1 MERIMLLSYAYDGVQ
16 RHIEEVKEIN
26 ERNRINLPFDDLV
39 RERNEIVKERMALST
54 DETDLKFWKSLL
66 RD

>member
-16 RHIEEVKEIN
+16 KKIEEVKEIN
-26 ERNRINLPFDDLV
+26 ERNGINLPLDDLV
-39 RERNEIVKERMALST
+39 RDRNEIVKERITLAA